1 MILRSAEAR
10 DHAEIARIVRA
21 AFMAEFGR
29 SEEPELIEHVRAL
42 GDSVR
47 ETVAE
52 DAGEIV
58 GHILFSRAFIEA
70 DGVRH
75 PAVQL
80 APVCAAPGRQNAGIG
95 AALIRDGLAA
105 LEVAGE
111 THVFLLG
118 HPGYYPRFGF
128 SAEAARAFDAPWNG
142 PHHMLRRLAPRG
154 PDGGRI
160 TVSKAFG

>member
-1 MILRSAEAR
+1 MILRPVDAR
-10 DHAEIARIVRA
+10 DHAGITRIVRA
-21 AFMAEFGR
+21 AFMGEFGR
-29 SEEPELIEHVRAL
+29 SEEPELVERVRAL
-42 GDSVR
+42 GDTVR
-47 ETVAE
+47 ETVAD

-70 DGVRH
+70 DGARH

-80 APVCAAPGRQNAGIG
+80 GPVCAAPGRQKAGIG

-105 LEVAGE
+105 LAAAGE

-128 SAEAARAFDAPWNG
+128 SAEAARVFDAPWSG
-142 PHHMLRRLAPRG
+142 PHHMLRRLAPGG
-154 PDGGRI
+154 PDSGRLV
-160 TVSKAFG
+160 VSKAFG